1 MKREELTGKET
12 RTISGKEDIRKQIE
26 DDEAEED
33 RLEMEREAMEQY
45 EKEIIKVSI
54 KNDTVTTNGES
65 CNFYQAGLYE
75 VVGDNE
81 CKNITDHD
89 VIEEHLIERERY
101 HTGKKVVVVF
111 TDEEEPEEEKIITV
125 CLSCNRAYTQK
136 QYDEI
141 YTNRVFDIYGHL
153 KFREATYKWI
163 CWCGNELAED
173 YDNSEVENHIKRL
186 SDKLTNMINND
197 SDGDITCTAYEFEC
211 DPEGTVEKWFKRKR
225 RMPEIVKN
233 FKTFDELAKVA
244 QKVAIETAKIFVDL
258 FSISEGFGDEH
269 LKNNLYKDDGSLA
282 GITVKQREAWYK

>member
-45 EKEIIKVSI
+45 EKEITKVSI

-111 TDEEEPEEEKIITV
+111 TDEEERGV
-125 CLSCNRAYTQK
+125 
-136 QYDEI
+136 
-141 YTNRVFDIYGHL
+141 V
-153 KFREATYKWI
+153 
-163 CWCGNELAED
+163 
-173 YDNSEVENHIKRL
+173 
-186 SDKLTNMINND
+186 
-197 SDGDITCTAYEFEC
+197 
-211 DPEGTVEKWFKRKR
+211 
-225 RMPEIVKN
+225 
-233 FKTFDELAKVA
+233 
-244 QKVAIETAKIFVDL
+244 
-258 FSISEGFGDEH
+258 
-269 LKNNLYKDDGSLA
+269 
-282 GITVKQREAWYK
+282 